1 MILLRFYQAIPVMLG
16 ILFITFAHASYAE
29 PLSLIQALQLAEHHA
44 PSMAAFN
51 ARIHAARHTAIP
63 AGELPDPKL
72 VIGIDNLP
80 VNGADRFSLT
90 RDFMTMQKVGIMQE
104 MPNEDKRH
112 ARIDSAQAA
121 IERAEAEQAT
131 ELLHVHRETAL
142 AWIAVQTIERKLVI
156 FESFFHEN
164 RLLASAIRAQIAS
177 GKGDIS
183 EAVVPKQEA
192 AMLEERKDE
201 LNRDLAQ
208 ARSKLRQWVGNQGD
222 EPLAGSV
229 PDWLIK
235 RELVIHRIHHHPEL
249 AAFIPATKQAE
260 AEVREAQSMKTPDW
274 SWEVG
279 YAKRGQLYSDMVML
293 QFTIDLPLF
302 SSTRQ
307 NPKVAAKQDEVTR
320 IEAEREAMLREHTQ
334 MLESDLAEYERL
346 ERSLQR
352 STQVFLKLAQE
363 KVNLALASYR
373 SGKGSLSSLIAAR
386 RELIEASIKPVE
398 LEGQRAMLAAKLHF
412 SYGENQS

>member
-1 MILLRFYQAIPVMLG
+1 MISLRFYKACPAVLG
-16 ILFITFAHASYAE
+16 ILFITLAHAIYAE
-29 PLSLIQALQLAEHHA
+29 PLSLTQALQLAERHA
-44 PSMAAFN
+44 PSIAAFN
-51 ARIHAARHTAIP
+51 ARIDIVRHNAIP

-104 MPNEDKRH
+104 MPNQDKRH

-121 IERAEAEQAT
+121 IERAKAEQAT
-131 ELLHVHRETAL
+131 ELLRVHRETAL
-142 AWIAVQTIERKLVI
+142 AWIAVQTLERKLVI
-156 FESFFHEN
+156 FESMFHEN
-164 RLLASAIRAQIAS
+164 RLLNDAICAQIAS

-183 EAVVPKQEA
+183 DTVVPKQEA

-208 ARSKLRQWVGNQGD
+208 ARSKLRQWIGKQGD

-229 PDWLIK
+229 PDWPIK
-235 RELVIHRIHHHPEL
+235 RELVIHRVHHHPEL
-249 AAFIPATKQAE
+249 AVFIPAAKQAE
-260 AEVREAQSMKTPDW
+260 AEVREAQAMKKPDW
-274 SWEVG
+274 SWEIG
-279 YAKRGQLYSDMVML
+279 YAKRSQLYSDMVML

-307 NPKVAAKQDEVTR
+307 TPKIAAKQDEITR
-320 IEAEREAMLREHTQ
+320 LEAERETMLREHTQ

-346 ERSLQR
+346 NRSLQR
-352 STQVFLKLAQE
+352 SNEVFLKLAQE

-373 SGKGSLSSLIAAR
+373 SGKSNLSSLIAAR
-386 RELIEASIKPVE
+386 RELIEARLKPVD